1 MKNPATGLI
10 HVLCVTGLLAAG
22 PVWAQDGTVLQT
34 GNFSTPATWVDG
46 VIPGGAGATLYVKG
60 NYTLNNFF
68 TNAVLGHIVTPAD
81 TPVAGL
87 TSVFTVSLPW
97 ENRTSGNPDPVYGT
111 YRFGVFTNYLTL
123 DSGVE
128 GEPATIRCLPLLTSN
143 FRYAIN
149 IPLLLKSDLEV
160 QHNGRASGNWNN
172 PLTAVWLGRDIREE
186 GGRRGIRVR
195 FDKEDMQLMLK
206 GNNTFSGDLIVE
218 KGIVRA
224 GDPFRYNVPG
234 NQFGV
239 DNTLIA
245 TSGVATVDV
254 NGFHFGPEK
263 PILIGG
269 RGANGMG
276 ALTSGC
282 QSPGVT
288 SVWSGPVTLVSDA
301 AVAGTVSRYPRSE
314 GGNLRIDGAV
324 TDGGRGCRLENVSL
338 RNLVLAGNNTYSGG
352 TLLTSGFLAALT
364 PSSLGSG
371 PLIFN
376 GGAFRID
383 SSTGVDPSA
392 FTLVSTNSKP
402 VQILTDGA
410 DFTLGHALTGFT
422 SGLTKS
428 GLGALILKQDNAYTG
443 TTAVVLGDLVL
454 DYSESGGQKTPA
466 DGTITLGNNARLIL
480 RNGQT
485 ATPDQA
491 VRTLSTYK
499 GASARVIHDSVMPLA
514 FNFLT
519 PNTDSVLNLE
529 GEGPYKLIQTSN
541 GAENSAYP
549 NILPA
554 NILFKGSDWAV
565 RTASGNAIS
574 NFTDYAS
581 DWSGSNKH
589 VDVTAG
595 LAQSVPANLEV
606 ATLRFNTPNNGNPI
620 LLNLSGTN
628 QIKSG
633 AILVTEAMGNTPVHI
648 TGGAIARMGS
658 GNLIIYNF
666 NTQAVV
672 RIDSQLLG
680 FPVFNTNDLGQVTGM
695 TLSDVGVMKAGPGKV
710 ILGNADNRHD
720 DYTSVLE
727 GELEISGPE
736 CLGVGSW
743 HGSWKSVQNFVM
755 IYNGGTLTTT
765 GSFDFARE
773 VYPGY
778 TNITTLDINSAG
790 GVLNVSGAGD
800 RVANLDAN
808 PTPVLRN
815 GGRLVKRGAGTWFVG
830 RGFGSGA
837 DRAEDTVTAREYTM
851 FFDVEEGSIEHRA
864 GTTSA
869 NSFLGEGSMSMT
881 VRNNAVLK
889 GGGFLYGNNG
899 GGNGGGN
906 PEDVAIRKVL
916 RIDAGGATVDLNGIT
931 VNMGWSLFDGLTR
944 TSDWLEGPG
953 TLTITNSS
961 ATGASF
967 RFYNLLNHA
976 FTGRFDASG
985 LMAADATYGGG
996 LPNGELVVPEHRVY
1010 SFTSCYPSHYPLH
1023 FGRVTGSGA
1032 FGGRGIY
1039 NSDSDN
1045 VALIGCDDNGFFEFE
1060 GYLWGTWGSSNR
1072 GAFRFVKAGNNT
1084 WRISGTTNAMT
1095 TSVTLRKGTILVGAD
1110 SPGNGTVGAL
1120 GTERVILSDAGT
1132 APGDALSLLTDG
1144 PYTVGNGII
1153 LMDYAPGALMTL
1165 GGNQTTG
1172 ASAFTGD
1179 LALTRDVC
1187 LHAANTDDSGVTF
1200 SGAITGPGGIIKTG
1214 PGKVILTGSV
1224 QNAGPHTVLDGT
1236 LAITGDTTLTNALIV
1251 AAGAS
1256 GGGTLAVTGNLTLGE
1271 GVTLTLQ
1278 PDSLIRGQ
1286 TYTLATWTGTFSG
1299 SFASVTGLPDGWHV
1313 GTLPDRLVLYYAT
1326 PGTQIQLR

>member
-1 MKNPATGLI
+1 MRYAIPNLI
-10 HVLCVTGLLAAG
+10 HVLCVIGFFAGGLIRAE
-22 PVWAQDGTVLQT
+22 DGTVQQT

-60 NYTLNNFF
+60 NHTLKNFF

-81 TPVAGL
+81 TPVSGL
-87 TSVFTVSLPW
+87 TSVFTFALPY
-97 ENRTSGNPDPVYGT
+97 ESRISGSPDPVYST

-128 GEPATIRCLPLLTSN
+128 GEPATIRCLPPLTGK

-160 QHNGRASGNWNN
+160 QHNGLASGNWSN
-172 PLTAVWLGRDIREE
+172 PLSAVWLGQNIREE
-186 GGRRGIRVR
+186 GGRRTIRVR

-206 GNNTFSGDLIVE
+206 GSNTFSGDLIVE

-224 GDPFRYNVPG
+224 GDLSRYNVPG

-245 TSGVATVDV
+245 TSGVGTVDV
-254 NGFHFGPEK
+254 NGLHFGPEK
-263 PILIGG
+263 TILIGG

-282 QSPGVT
+282 QSPNVT

-301 AVAGTVSRYPRSE
+301 AVAGTVSRYPRNE
-314 GGNLRIDGAV
+314 GGNLRIDGTIA
-324 TDGGRGCRLENVSL
+324 DEGRACQLENVSL
-338 RNLVLAGNNTYSGG
+338 RNLVLAGDNTYRGG
-352 TLLTSGFLAALT
+352 TLLTSGFLTALT

-383 SSTGVDPSA
+383 SSSGVDPSS
-392 FTLVSTNSKP
+392 FTLVSTNGKP
-402 VQILTDGA
+402 VQVVTDGT

-428 GLGALILKQDNAYTG
+428 GPGALILKHDNAYTG
-443 TTAVVLGDLVL
+443 TTAVILGDLIL
-454 DYSESGGQKTPA
+454 DYSEAGGQKTPA
-466 DGTITLGNNARLIL
+466 DGTLSLGNNARLIL
-480 RNGQT
+480 RNGQA

-499 GASARVIHDSVMPLA
+499 GANARVIHDSAMPLA
-514 FNFLT
+514 FNFLS
-519 PNTDSVLNLE
+519 PHSDSVLNLE
-529 GEGPYKLIQTSN
+529 GEGPYKVIQTSN
-541 GAENSAYP
+541 GSESSANP

-554 NILFKGSDWAV
+554 NILYKGRDWAV
-565 RTASGNAIS
+565 RITSDNRLS

-589 VDVTAG
+589 VDVTAA
-595 LAQSVPANLEV
+595 LAQNVPANLEV

-620 LLNLSGTN
+620 VLNLSGTN

-633 AILVTEAMGNTPVHI
+633 AILVTEAMGDTPVHI

-680 FPVFNTNDLGQVTGM
+680 FPIFNTNGSGQVTSI
-695 TLSDVGVMKAGPGKV
+695 TLSNIGVMKAGPGKV

-720 DYTSVLE
+720 HYTWVLD
-727 GELEISGPE
+727 GEMEIAGPE

-743 HGSWKSVQNFVM
+743 HHSWKSVQNFVM
-755 IYNGGTLTTT
+755 INNGATLTTT

-773 VYPGY
+773 VYPGC
-778 TNITTLDINSAG
+778 TNITTFDINSAG

-800 RVANLDAN
+800 RIANLEAN
-808 PTPVLRN
+808 PSPVLRN
-815 GGRLVKRGAGTWFVG
+815 GGRLIKRGAGTWFNGV
-830 RGFGSGA
+830 GFGSAA
-837 DRAEDTVTAREYTM
+837 DQAGDDVTAREYTM
-851 FFDVEEGSIEHRA
+851 TFDVEEGAIEHRLGA
-864 GTTSA
+864 TSA
-869 NSFLGEGSMSMT
+869 NSFLGEGTMIMT

-889 GGGFLYGNNG
+889 GAGFLNGNNG
-899 GGNGGGN
+899 GANGGGN
-906 PEDVAIRKVL
+906 VEDVAVRKVFHV
-916 RIDAGGATVDLNGIT
+916 DAGGAIVDLNGTAIK
-931 VNMGWSLFDGLTR
+931 MGAVAFDTLTR
-944 TSDWLEGPG
+944 ASDWLEGPG
-953 TLTITNSS
+953 MLTITNSS
-961 ATGASF
+961 DTSADF
-967 RFYNLLNHA
+967 CFYNLLNHA
-976 FTGRFDASG
+976 FTGRFDGSG
-985 LMAADATYGGG
+985 LMAADATSGGG
-996 LPNGELVVPEHRVY
+996 LPNGELFVPEHRVY
-1010 SFTSCYPSHYPLH
+1010 RFTVCHPSHYPLR
-1023 FGRVTGSGA
+1023 FGRLTGTGA
-1032 FGGRGIY
+1032 FGGRGVY

-1045 VALIGCDDNGFFEFE
+1045 VALIGCDDNSLFEFG
-1060 GYLWGTWGSSNR
+1060 GYLWGTWGSANR
-1072 GAFRFVKAGNNT
+1072 GAFRFVKVGNNT

-1095 TSVTLRKGTILVGAD
+1095 TSVTLRKGTILVGAN

-1120 GTERVILSDAGT
+1120 GTERVILSDAET

-1153 LMDYAPGALMTL
+1153 LMDYAPGAIMTL

-1172 ASAFTGD
+1172 ASTFTGD
-1179 LALTRDVC
+1179 LVLTHDVC
-1187 LHAANTDDSGVTF
+1187 LHAANTDNNGVTF
-1200 SGAITGPGGIIKTG
+1200 TGAITGPGGIIKTG
-1214 PGKVILTGSV
+1214 SGKVILTGSV
-1224 QNAGPHTVLDGT
+1224 QNTAPHTVLDGT
-1236 LAITGDTTLTNALIV
+1236 LMIMGDTTLTNALVV

-1256 GGGTLAVTGNLTLGE
+1256 GSGTLAVTGNLTIGE

-1278 PDSLIRGQ
+1278 PDSLVRGQ
-1286 TYTLATWTGTFSG
+1286 TYTLATWTGTLSG

-1313 GTLPDRLVLYYAT
+1313 GRFPDHLELYYAP
-1326 PGTQIQLR
+1326 PGTQIRIR